1 MNVKNIQYDYVLIGA
16 GPFGIQMG
24 YYLEKN
30 KEKYVILEKNEI
42 SGSFF
47 TKYPIKRR
55 LISSNKRYVES
66 DPETDINEF
75 AYRHDWNS
83 LICDNPELKMKNYL

>member
-1 MNVKNIQYDYVLIGA
+1 MNVKKIQYDYVLIGA

-30 KEKYVILEKNEI
+30 TEKYVILEKMKFRVH
-42 SGSFF
+42 FF
-47 TKYPIKRR
+47 SKYPIKRR
-55 LISSNKRYVES
+55 VISSFLS
-66 DPETDINEF
+66 GIISETDINEF

-83 LICDNPELKMKNYL
+83 LMSVS